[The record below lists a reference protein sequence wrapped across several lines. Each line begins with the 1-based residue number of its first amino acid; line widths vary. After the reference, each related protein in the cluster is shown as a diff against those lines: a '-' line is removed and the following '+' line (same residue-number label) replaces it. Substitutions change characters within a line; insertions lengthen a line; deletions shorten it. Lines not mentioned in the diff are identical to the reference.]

1 MPSTGESSTV
11 TTPPVPTVYSALAT
25 TSPIVSS
32 SLAEIDATR
41 RKSSSVR
48 IGCATAARGS
58 TSRATARSMPRL
70 TSTGLPPFPIAAMPC
85 LTIASASTIAV
96 VVPSPTVSL
105 VLIAASLTSCAPM
118 FSNGSRR
125 WISRAMVTPSLVT
138 SGEPV
143 IRSRMTLRPLGPS
156 VLFTEAASC
165 STPACSR
172 CRASAP
178 NRSSL
183 AMGVLR
189 WTGGGGR
196 AGVQRGGGRPGPAG
210 GGAPPPGGPAG
221 PGGAVGR
228 RPARMH
234 RPAAGGAGSARLQ
247 GLEVEA
253 EVLGG
258 VLRVGEH
265 DRAVV
270 LVDHAAV
277 VGGHALLEVGG
288 AERPLLLAERLGQ
301 FVVDEIHPVV
311 GVDADHRGQVG
322 HPDAVVL
329 LHDLGDHVPDLVVHQ
344 GDAAQV
350 GRRLVHRA
358 ESGAGRGGHWFSSL
372 GASRPRSERIPANRC
387 LAWSSESSKRGGR
400 ASGCDH
406 SGCSVRAAP
415 RQRGTQCD
423 SQSCMSCR
431 LWSANSRSCTSGP
444 KQACVQRRSR
454 CA

>member
-48 IGCATAARGS
+48 IGCATAARCS
-58 TSRATARSMPRL
+58 TSRATARSIPRL
-70 TSTGLPPFPIAAMPC
+70 TRTGLPPFSIAVMPC
-85 LTIASASTIAV
+85 RTIASASTIAV

-143 IRSRMTLRPLGPS
+143 IRSRITLRPFGPS
-156 VLFTEAASC
+156 VLFTDAASC

-178 NRSSL
+178 KRSSL
-183 AMGVLR
+183 AMGPPVCAGGEGGVLAR
-189 WTGGGGR
+189 ERSVSARAGRQGAPVRARVHPHRRPWGRSVGRCGR
-196 AGVQRGGGRPGPAG
+196 A
-210 GGAPPPGGPAG
+210 
-221 PGGAVGR
+221 
-228 RPARMH
+228 
-234 RPAAGGAGSARLQ
+234 
-247 GLEVEA
+247 EVEA
-253 EVLGG
+253 QVLGR
-258 VLRVGEH
+258 VLGVGEH
-265 DRAVV
+265 DRPVV
-270 LVDHAAV
+270 LVHHPAV
-277 VGGHALLEVGG
+277 VGRHALLEVGRG
-288 AERPLLLAERLGQ
+288 ERTRLLAERLGEL
-301 FVVDEIHPVV
+301 VVDEVRPVLA
-311 GVDADHRGQVG
+311 VDADHRRQVG
-322 HPDAVVL
+322 DPDAGLV
-329 LHDLGDHVPDLVVHQ
+329 LHDLGDDVPHLVVHQ
-344 GDAAQV
+344 RDAGAV
-350 GRRLVHRA
+350 RGGLVDRA
-358 ESGAGRGGHWFSSL
+358 ELGRSRGGHWASSL
-372 GASRPRSERIPANRC
+372 GVSRPRSVTIPAKRF
-387 LAWSSESSKRGGR
+387 LARSRESSKRGGR

-415 RQRGTQCD
+415 SARGTQAASHCCI
-423 SQSCMSCR
+423 SCL
-431 LWSANSRSCTSGP
+431 LWSANSRSVTSGP

-454 CA
+454 WA